1 MDAFSVY
8 IVIMKYLLIL
18 CLSSLSVT
26 NSTFSQQKSGEKT
39 KTTLAATQRNDNVFV
54 YVEQMPEPSVNVNEY
69 IARQIVL
76 PEDAMQNSLDGKVV
90 LRFIVNEKGDLD
102 SIRIIKSLLP
112 SIDSTVL
119 RIVDNMPPWRPG
131 IQNGNPVRVYYSQA
145 VPIRTIAKVSDTDS
159 KPEPLFDLHAFLNN
173 NIIYPN
179 RQPDSVVEG
188 SVVVQFIVNTDSTI
202 SGISIKQP
210 FHPLLDNEVLRVVKM
225 MPKWK
230 PAYQNGKFIESSY
243 SLSIA
248 LRWGTEA
255 DAPIID
261 SDPKPTF
268 DLGEYLYLEAP
279 YSMPGVKRDRYNR
292 VVVPVTFIINEDGSV
307 SDVQVVK
314 SVHRTLD
321 EDTIKK
327 ISSMP
332 KWKPALSGGIPVRM
346 RYSVNVTYAGR
357 IR

>member
-230 PAYQNGKFIESSY
+230 PAYQNGKFIESS
-243 SLSIA
+243 L
-248 LRWGTEA
+248 
-255 DAPIID
+255 
-261 SDPKPTF
+261 
-268 DLGEYLYLEAP
+268 
-279 YSMPGVKRDRYNR
+279 
-292 VVVPVTFIINEDGSV
+292 
-307 SDVQVVK
+307 
-314 SVHRTLD
+314 HR
-321 EDTIKK
+321 
-327 ISSMP
+327 
-332 KWKPALSGGIPVRM
+332 
-346 RYSVNVTYAGR
+346 
-357 IR
+357 